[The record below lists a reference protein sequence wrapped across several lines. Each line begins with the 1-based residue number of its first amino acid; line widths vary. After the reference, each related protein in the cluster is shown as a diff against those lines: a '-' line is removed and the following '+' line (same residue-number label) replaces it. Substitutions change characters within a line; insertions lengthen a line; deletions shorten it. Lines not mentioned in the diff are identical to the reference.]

1 MLTLHKWTKLRNKYS
16 VYLFFY
22 NLWNSWS
29 IFNFCKVKNKLTK
42 FYERGEH
49 LIQHRLDFFK
59 ISRDLN
65 FLKILSILHFV
76 DDKKKFE
83 IEHYKK
89 NVIFLDSSDSVDG
102 T

>member
-1 MLTLHKWTKLRNKYS
+1 MLALHKWSKLRNKYS

-22 NLWNSWS
+22 NLWNSWNY
-29 IFNFCKVKNKLTK
+29 FNFCKVKNKLTK
-42 FYERGEH
+42 FYKRGED

-65 FLKILSILHFV
+65 FLKILSILQFV
-76 DDKKKFE
+76 DEKKKFE

-89 NVIFLDSSDSVDG
+89 NIIFLDSSDSIDE